1 MKIASVILH
10 EFKRFRDLSIDL
22 RNAATEEVASQFLIL
37 GDNGVGKTTVLQAI
51 ALCLSR
57 ISHKTRSVEDFDW
70 LGWVPGR
77 FQRWGRPRIELEVHF
92 TDDEILATQEAARRW
107 YDSRRGQDGLPEFIE
122 PPHSNVVKVGLDGDR
137 YWTGAPQEQYL
148 FRGRTY
154 AADLLRTDPS
164 ARELFP
170 RLPGVF
176 WFDQFRNLATP
187 PGAREIAHN
196 DELAEEPTNR
206 IAFGVGVKQLRTH
219 LNGWK
224 LARITRG
231 PRPGPD
237 FLLELENLYKRIFP
251 GRSFSDP
258 EPMFRAGVPSPEDYY
273 FTISD
278 GQRTYDIEE
287 MSSGEQAVFPI
298 LYEFVRQQIK
308 NSVVLIDEIDL
319 NLHPPLAQSLV
330 NLLPVLGPGCQFIYT
345 THSEAVS
352 SIVSPEQVRRL
363 EGGRLCL

>member
-1 MKIASVILH
+1 MKLSSLHIH
-10 EFKRFRDLSIDL
+10 EFKRFRDFSLSL
-22 RNAATEEVASQFLIL
+22 RNAATDEIAQQFLIL
-37 GDNGVGKTTVLQAI
+37 GDNGTGKTTLLQAI

-57 ISHKTRSVEDFDW
+57 VSHKIHTVEDFDW

-77 FQRWGRPRIELEVHF
+77 FQRWGRPVIELEIEF
-92 TDDEILATQEAARRW
+92 ADDEIAATKEAARRW
-107 YDSRRGQDGLPEFIE
+107 YENQRGNDSRPPFIE
-122 PPHSNVVKVGLDGDR
+122 PPDSRFVRVRLEGER
-137 YWTGAPQEQYL
+137 FSTGNPNEHYL
-148 FRGRTY
+148 FGGRAY
-154 AADLLRTDPS
+154 AASLLRTDPS

-170 RLPGVF
+170 RLPGIF

-187 PGAREIAHN
+187 PGAREVAKD
-196 DELAEEPTNR
+196 DEVSEEPTSR
-206 IAFGVGVKQLRTH
+206 VSFGVGVSRLREH
-219 LNGWK
+219 LNSWK
-224 LARITRG
+224 LARMSR
-231 PRPGPD
+231 PRAGHD

-278 GQRTYDIEE
+278 GWRTYDIEE

-298 LYEFVRQQIK
+298 LYEFVRQQIR

-330 NLLPVLGPGCQFIYT
+330 NSLPSLGSNCQFIYT

-352 SIVSPEQVRRL
+352 TIVSPEQVHRL